1 MAGIGR
7 RQLRNSARRLRVRV
21 VRRHRQLMAG
31 YLNCE
36 PSTDY
41 NDVVHPHEQYVHAPI
56 FYSSHLSCD
65 SDQPEFSWQHPSAA
79 LER

>member
-1 MAGIGR
+1 
-7 RQLRNSARRLRVRV
+7 
-21 VRRHRQLMAG
+21 LMAG